1 MPHPRCL
8 SLSEPHERD
17 SPGACPC
24 REAAEAVESAGNRIQ
39 MDTVTFFVRRDGDD
53 DSVFDLVPQV
63 SVPAESLVVPQF
75 R

>member
-8 SLSEPHERD
+8 SLSEPQERD
-17 SPGACPC
+17 SPGARPC

-39 MDTVTFFVRRDGDD
+39 DTVTFFVRRDGDD
-53 DSVFDLVPQV
+53 DLVFDFVPQV
-63 SVPAESLVVPQF
+63 SVPDESLVVPQF